1 MLVHAGACV
10 AYFLL
15 WKFISIMLLSYLWQG
30 MQVRH
35 QKFVNGPRCFENNY
49 ACWVNLQT
57 DDQVCPGTR
66 EHFATYIYIYI
77 YALNSFRWFEVHQC
91 MISIVGDPESAYL
104 VNFLWGWWWSD
115 FLAHVSSSFQ
125 EKKLNCRGKSAGIFK
140 TAFTNCLCHVI
151 YQ

>member
-1 MLVHAGACV
+1 MFVHAGACV

-15 WKFISIMLLSYLWQG
+15 WTFISIMLLSYFWQG

-49 ACWVNLQT
+49 PCGVNLQT
-57 DDQVCPGTR
+57 DDQVCSATP
-66 EHFATYIYIYI
+66 EHFATYI

-104 VNFLWGWWWSD
+104 VNFFMGVMMIWL
-115 FLAHVSSSFQ
+115 SFSRKQ
-125 EKKLNCRGKSAGIFK
+125 QFSGKQLNCRGKSASISK
-140 TAFTNCLCHVI
+140 NAFANCQCHVI